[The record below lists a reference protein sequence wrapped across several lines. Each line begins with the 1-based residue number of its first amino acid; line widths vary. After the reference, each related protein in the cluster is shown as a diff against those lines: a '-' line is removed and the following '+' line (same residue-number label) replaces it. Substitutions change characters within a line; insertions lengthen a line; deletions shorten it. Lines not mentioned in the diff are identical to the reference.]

1 MENTESKIWK
11 TRSLN
16 LKYGEVENRKYD
28 VENNYNL
35 CITMHNLA
43 RRKQI
48 LANVTNKVSLKFRL
62 NMDYFHIKSAHIV
75 QLILLI
81 VSLYLFCQFKLI
93 YRA

>member
-43 RRKQI
+43 RRNKQI
-48 LANVTNKVSLKFRL
+48 LANV
-62 NMDYFHIKSAHIV
+62 
-75 QLILLI
+75 
-81 VSLYLFCQFKLI
+81 
-93 YRA
+93 